1 MTAKTLYI
9 KAQKE
14 KHGTLHGT
22 SGRVRCV
29 FFRFSLLFSII
40 PLFLCLFSACRETAP
55 LSSEI
60 YAMDTYME
68 LKAYGGEAEDLLEK
82 AEKEIFRLERLFSAT
97 SAESELYR
105 LNLSGSGAVSP
116 ELAEIISVSLALS
129 RKTGGAFDPSVR
141 PLLRLWGFTEDEFR
155 VPSEAGIAAALERVG
170 DERISADGTEVLLN
184 GCELDL
190 GGIAKG
196 YAADRFAGIAAES
209 LCGGAFANLGGM
221 ICAAGT
227 KPGGEPWRVALQSPL
242 GEGYAAVLSVSN
254 VCISTSGA
262 YQRFFESGGKRYH
275 HIIDP
280 STGFPAES
288 DLLSATVIDESGCF
302 ADAVSTA
309 LFVMGEDASVKF
321 CRQNGVCAILITEDM
336 RLLCL
341 GGAEDFIEEV
351 SGETFTLCIG

>member
-9 KAQKE
+9 KSPKE
-14 KHGTLHGT
+14 EHGKLPGI
-22 SGRVRCV
+22 SGKVSCV
-29 FFRFSLLFSII
+29 FLRFSVLFAII
-40 PLFLCLFSACRETAP
+40 PSFLCLSSSCQRSALLT
-55 LSSEI
+55 SEI

-68 LKAYGGEAEDLLEK
+68 FKAYGGEAEELLEK
-82 AEKEIFRLERLFSAT
+82 AEKEIVRLEQLFSAT

-105 LNLSGSGAVSP
+105 LNLSGSGTVSP
-116 ELAEIISVSLALS
+116 ELAAIISASLALFQ
-129 RKTGGAFDPSVR
+129 KTGGAFDPSVR
-141 PLLRLWGFTEDEFR
+141 PILRLWGFTEDEFR
-155 VPSEAGIAAALERVG
+155 VPAEAEIAAALERVG
-170 DERISADGTEVLLN
+170 AEKISAGGANVSLN

-196 YAADRFAGIAAES
+196 YAADRFAELTAES
-209 LCGGAFANLGGM
+209 PCSGAFANLGGM

-227 KPGGEPWRVALQSPL
+227 KPGGGLWRVALQSPL
-242 GEGYAAVLSVSN
+242 DEGYAAVLSVSG

-262 YQRFFESGGKRYH
+262 YQRYFESGGKQYH

-280 STGFPAES
+280 STGCPAES

-309 LFVMGEDASVKF
+309 LFVMGEDASVEF

-341 GGAEDFIEEV
+341 GGAEELLEDVPGEV
-351 SGETFTLCIG
+351 FALCIG